1 MVNGREGNKHTILRA
16 IPIIFYLIFGSILRA
31 IRVCSLS
38 LSFKSSYTQS
48 NEKSEAVQP
57 LKQKPHKLS
66 HILSWSS
73 WIYGLPLISSR
84 RVWKGLK
91 KIFHNFYF
99 LISLPPSIHNCF
111 YYCMIARDS
120 GNFYGTHVLFD
131 FFSSFF
137 AFFYF
142 FFVQWRSFKFQ
153 LFFVARC
160 VARKLFSLIH
170 RQKKEK
176 TRKKKDRKYFISV
189 QNFWKGFWWIS
200 LGCGLK

>member
-73 WIYGLPLISSR
+73 WIYGLPLTSNR

-91 KIFHNFYF
+91 KFFIIFIFSSLFLLLSIIAFIIAWLLEILVIFMALTYF
-99 LISLPPSIHNCF
+99 LIFFLLLCH
-111 YYCMIARDS
+111 
-120 GNFYGTHVLFD
+120 
-131 FFSSFF
+131 FFSTMK
-137 AFFYF
+137 
-142 FFVQWRSFKFQ
+142 KF
-153 LFFVARC
+153 
-160 VARKLFSLIH
+160 
-170 RQKKEK
+170 
-176 TRKKKDRKYFISV
+176 
-189 QNFWKGFWWIS
+189 
-200 LGCGLK
+200 